1 MSDVIRRL
9 FSAALLGAYFAV
21 APSNAPQR
29 WSASSFPPAIVLGIG
44 EPTPSIAVR
53 PRR

>member
-1 MSDVIRRL
+1 MSDALRRL
-9 FSAALLGAYFAV
+9 FSAALLGAYFAI
-21 APSNAPQR
+21 APSNAPGR
-29 WSASSFPPAIVLGIG
+29 WSVSVFPPAIVLAVG